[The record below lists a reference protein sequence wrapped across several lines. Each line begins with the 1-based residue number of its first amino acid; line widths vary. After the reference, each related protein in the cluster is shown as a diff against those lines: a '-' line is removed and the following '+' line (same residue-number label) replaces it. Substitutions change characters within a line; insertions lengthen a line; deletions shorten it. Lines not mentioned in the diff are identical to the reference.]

1 MSLDIQH
8 KKWTNANKKCMVVI
22 KNTIETTIV
31 GSITEYNS
39 TTEYLEGIKS
49 QFTSSSK
56 SCATQ
61 LIKKLVT
68 ETYHGGGSGIRE
80 LILRMSNLNSKLKPM
95 DLHLKEKFLVH
106 LVFASLPKEFETFF
120 VNYNMQPEKWDMEKC
135 IAMCVQE
142 EERIKTQLGGLINN
156 VQNK

>member
-1 MSLDIQH
+1 
-8 KKWTNANKKCMVVI
+8 
-22 KNTIETTIV
+22 
-31 GSITEYNS
+31 
-39 TTEYLEGIKS
+39 
-49 QFTSSSK
+49 
-56 SCATQ
+56 
-61 LIKKLVT
+61 
-68 ETYHGGGSGIRE
+68 
-80 LILRMSNLNSKLKPM
+80 MSNLNSKLKPM